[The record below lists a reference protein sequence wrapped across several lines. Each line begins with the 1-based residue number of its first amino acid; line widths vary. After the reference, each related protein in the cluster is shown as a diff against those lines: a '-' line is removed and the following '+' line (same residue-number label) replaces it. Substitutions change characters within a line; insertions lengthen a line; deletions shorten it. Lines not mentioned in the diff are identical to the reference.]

1 MTHPCLALH
10 DYNDITGVTNV
21 VEEPAID
28 MVADI
33 RKNFSKQDQVKLSIV
48 QRFQFVAGFPSN
60 YTIMHSV
67 ITNMIK
73 IVLLH
78 KEIQKFLKRCWDLV
92 DKHLKENQSTLNYA
106 G

>member
-10 DYNDITGVTNV
+10 DDNDVAGVTNV

-28 MVADI
+28 TVADI
-33 RKNFSKQDQVKLSIV
+33 RKSFSKQDQLKLGTV
-48 QRFQFVAGFPSN
+48 RRFKHVARFTSN
-60 YTIMHSV
+60 STIMHSV

-78 KEIQKFLKRCWDLV
+78 KEMQKFLKRC
-92 DKHLKENQSTLNYA
+92 
-106 G
+106 